1 MSSPHST
8 DCDIFFLSPQNIVYL
23 NQNKII
29 GLVILEVRVYI
40 ANNLIISVFV
50 QCLLFQ
56 AWSLFLVSLQLF
68 SIVKR
73 RWALKQ
79 ERHGFACYFCHII
92 IVESRLCIEKD
103 YFTPNI
109 IKNIWEN
116 VKNIWENSGC
126 PKFIEPQPS
135 FQWISPYFQKYTK
148 NIYVGKVLAKS
159 NISGFIVNGNADL
172 LFIKY
177 G

>member
-40 ANNLIISVFV
+40 ANNLIISIFV

-56 AWSLFLVSLQLF
+56 AWSLVLVSPQLF

-73 RWALKQ
+73 RWALEQ
-79 ERHGFACYFCHII
+79 ETHGFAYYFCHII
-92 IVESRLCIEKD
+92 IVGSRLCIEKD
-103 YFTPNI
+103 YFIPNI

-116 VKNIWENSGC
+116 GKNIWENSGC
-126 PKFIEPQPS
+126 PKFIEPQP
-135 FQWISPYFQKYTK
+135 YFPMD
-148 NIYVGKVLAKS
+148 IPLFSKVYKEHLCWKS
-159 NISGFIVNGNADL
+159 ACK
-172 LFIKY
+172 IKY
-177 G
+177 IRIYSSW